1 MFDLPVLMSMLGV
14 RWHLEHRAI
23 SGDEKMLCMLPRP
36 DEEEDEGADES
47 ESSLVTASTFCCG

>member
-1 MFDLPVLMSMLGV
+1 MLDLPVVMSMLGV

-36 DEEEDEGADES
+36 ELDGGVDEMEP
-47 ESSLVTASTFCCG
+47 SLLISVLFCCG

>member
-1 MFDLPVLMSMLGV
+1 MLDLPVEMSMLGV

-36 DEEEDEGADES
+36 DVDEGVE
-47 ESSLVTASTFCCG
+47 EMEPSLLIFMMFCWG

>member
-14 RWHLEHRAI
+14 RWHLEQRAI

-36 DEEEDEGADES
+36 DEDEGMDER
-47 ESSLVTASTFCCG
+47 ESSLLTSRTF